1 MHKNNPECLCV
12 HSYVQCE
19 EFKNKKGL
27 LMENYFIFSKGR
39 PFFVE
44 VRLAAH
50 VSNGLKS
57 RIRPVVGRI

>member
-12 HSYVQCE
+12 HSYVQRE
-19 EFKNKKGL
+19 EFKNKKSL

-44 VRLAAH
+44 YFFIVEYTKILYMY
-50 VSNGLKS
+50 
-57 RIRPVVGRI
+57 